1 LEDEEF
7 NPLEDILYAKKNR
20 SNQPNQP
27 NQFNKKLVRTN
38 TSFHILQNIAS
49 GFRTYSKF
57 TGKTVGACVEEA
69 FLEYMRNHPVDQVTL
84 QVTKD
89 MRSFL
94 PSLADKLK
102 LKMVKNNLSK
112 RLQVTIR
119 LHQRGNDADI
129 QFNLDVFQKAIQ
141 KALRIKNPDPE
152 LTDLLRRCDE
162 YL

>member
-1 LEDEEF
+1 MSDEEF
-7 NPLEDILYAKKNR
+7 NPLEDILYAKKNQP
-20 SNQPNQP
+20 NQPNQP
-27 NQFNKKLVRTN
+27 NQLNEKLVRTN
-38 TSFHILQNIAS
+38 TSFHMLTNIAS

-57 TGKTVGACVEEA
+57 TGKTVGMCVEEA
-69 FLEYMRNHPVDQVTL
+69 FIEYMRNHPVDQVTL
-84 QVTKD
+84 QMTKD

-102 LKMVKNNLSK
+102 LKMVKNNLK
-112 RLQVTIR
+112 NRLDVTIR

-129 QFNLDVFQKAIQ
+129 QFNLNPFQKAIK

-152 LTDLLRRCDE
+152 LTELLRKSEE